1 LNATRRIAGRA
12 GALAA
17 ALALLGA
24 PAVSDAQ
31 TRAKRSTAAP
41 AATTPRPAAAPPKA
55 FEVPLPPPPAAAPP
69 ARLAWMGVSAGPFV
83 GLDRGS
89 GFTVAIDYGRT
100 ATPSSWR
107 RAELE
112 LHLPVTISRPT
123 NEEDLTVSFTF
134 LGETFTDTFGSLEE
148 TATLVEV
155 VPTARLRVPIGPARK
170 VALFADGGVGLAF
183 GVLNEVDDQRFSGRT
198 ETTDA
203 AMALALRLGAGLSYD
218 ATPRLRLLFQPVALT
233 FHAGTDWSSYTAL
246 AGLSYRL

>member
-1 LNATRRIAGRA
+1 MNTRRIAGRA

-31 TRAKRSTAAP
+31 TRTKRSTGASATNAP
-41 AATTPRPAAAPPKA
+41 RTTTAPPKA
-55 FEVPLPPPPAAAPP
+55 LEVPLPPPPAVAP
-69 ARLAWMGVSAGPFV
+69 ARIAWMGVSAGPFV

-89 GFTVAIDYGRT
+89 GFAVSVDYGRT
-100 ATPSSWR
+100 ATPSRWR

-112 LHLPVTISRPT
+112 LHLPVTVSRPT
-123 NEEDLTVSFTF
+123 NEEDLSVSVNF
-134 LGETFTDTFGSLEE
+134 LGETFTDTFGHREE
-148 TATLVEV
+148 TATLVEI
-155 VPTARLRVPIGPARK
+155 VPTARLRVPLGPARTL
-170 VALFADGGVGLAF
+170 ALFADGGVGLAF
-183 GVLNEVDDQRFSGRT
+183 GLLEEIEDQRFRGRT

-218 ATPRLRLLFQPVALT
+218 ATPRLRLLVQPVALT